1 MKTIVV
7 VVAMDK
13 ELATFK
19 SYLENVH
26 EEKLINRTIYCGN
39 INNKKIVLTKTG
51 IGKTSAATILTML
64 IEKYNPSL
72 VINMGIAGGYESSL
86 QTLDTILVTKAVY
99 SDVDMTTDDS
109 SNLKYGQLEEM
120 PPYFEI
126 NNNLRNIVK
135 SIISSDVKEGTILS
149 GDQFVVSYEKCQ
161 SLVNTYFSNYDVLA
175 FDMESAAV
183 FHVCYLY
190 NLPCLVIRSI
200 SDIIGS
206 TTPLDYN
213 KFSQL
218 ASNKVGTICK
228 DIIEKINLD

>member
-13 ELATFK
+13 ELAVFK
-19 SYLENVH
+19 NFLQNTK
-26 EEKLINRTIYCGN
+26 EEKLVNRIVYCGN
-39 INNKKIVLTKTG
+39 INNYNIVLTKTG
-51 IGKTSAATILTML
+51 IGKVSAASILTML

-72 VINMGIAGGYESSL
+72 VINMGIAGGYKKSL
-86 QTLDTILVTKAVY
+86 HTLDTILITKAVY
-99 SDVDMTTDDS
+99 SDVDMTTDS
-109 SNLKYGQLEEM
+109 FTNLEYGQLEEL

-126 NNNLRNIVK
+126 NPCLKNMIKNI
-135 SIISSDVKEGTILS
+135 IPTDVKEGMIAS
-149 GDQFVVSYEKCQ
+149 GDQFVTSYEKCETLIN
-161 SLVNTYFSNYDVLA
+161 SHFSNYDIFA

-190 NLPCLVIRSI
+190 NLPCLVIRTI

-206 TTPLDYN
+206 TTPLDYS

-218 ASNKVGTICK
+218 ASDKVGTICK
-228 DIIEKINLD
+228 KIIENIVL